1 VTDIIDELSWRGLIA
16 LSTDLDEL
24 RKALNSGSVTVYCGF
39 DPTAPGLHIGN
50 LVQLL
55 TLRRLQLAGHR
66 PIGLVGGATGLIG
79 DPSGKSA
86 ERVLNPR
93 DVVAKWVDRIR
104 GEVERFLEFGDIDNS
119 AVIVSNLDWTEGM
132 SVLEFLREIGKHF
145 PVSQMLA
152 RESVKGRL
160 EAGGI
165 SYTEFSYQILQALDY
180 LELYRRQDCTLQIG
194 GSDQWGNLVA
204 GVDLIRRAEG
214 GSGHALA
221 TPLIT
226 KPDGTKYGK
235 TEGGAI
241 WISPDLMSPYA
252 FYQFWLNVGDAE
264 VPGLLKVF
272 SFRSREEIEDL
283 ERQTAERPQARVG
296 QRTLAED
303 VTTLVHGTEAC
314 QRVIAASRALFG
326 QGDLREIDIRTLADA
341 CTEVPH
347 TEIFLRAEPAGPG
360 DGGGNAGGEGGD
372 SGDSGDSGSRD
383 SGLPGMPTVADL
395 MALTG
400 IVPSKSAARRAIA
413 EGGAYLNNR
422 KVTSED
428 AVPERSQ
435 LLHDRYLIVRRGKRT
450 VGAVDVRLA

>member
-1 VTDIIDELSWRGLIA
+1 MTDIIDELTWRGLIA
-16 LSTDLDEL
+16 QSTDLDEL
-24 RKALNSGSVTVYCGF
+24 RKALRSGSVTVYCGF

-86 ERVLNPR
+86 ERALNPR
-93 DVVAKWVDRIR
+93 EVVAEWVDRIR

-119 AVIVSNLDWTEGM
+119 AVIVSNLDWTEGL
-132 SVLEFLREIGKHF
+132 STLDFLRDIGKHF

-165 SYTEFSYQILQALDY
+165 SYTEFSYQILQALDF
-180 LELYRRQDCTLQIG
+180 LELYRRQDCTLQLG

-214 GSGHALA
+214 GSVHALA

-272 SFRSREEIEDL
+272 TFRSREEIEEL
-283 ERQTAERPQARVG
+283 ERQTAERPAARVG

-303 VTTLVHGTEAC
+303 ITTLVHGADAT
-314 QRVIAASRALFG
+314 QRVMAASRALFG
-326 QGDLREIDIRTLADA
+326 QGELADVDSRTLADA
-341 CTEVPH
+341 FAEVPH
-347 TEIFLRAEPAGPG
+347 TEVFLRAEPAGPG
-360 DGGGNAGGEGGD
+360 DGGLGVAGRGDAGPGDAGPGAGE
-372 SGDSGDSGSRD
+372 
-383 SGLPGMPTVADL
+383 MPTVADL

-428 AVPERSQ
+428 AVPERGD

-450 VGAVDVRLA
+450 VGAVDIRPA